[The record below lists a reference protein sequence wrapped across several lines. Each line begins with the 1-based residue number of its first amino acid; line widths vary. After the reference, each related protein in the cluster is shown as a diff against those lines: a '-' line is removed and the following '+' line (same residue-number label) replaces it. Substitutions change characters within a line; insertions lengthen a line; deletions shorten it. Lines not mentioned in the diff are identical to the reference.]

1 MEYKEKYEKLNLPD
15 YMQFGI
21 EIEANNVKTKNG
33 LYSGESAKFI
43 KSKKWHMAS
52 KYEEMLV
59 GEGGAEL
66 VSPILKD
73 SENTW
78 KDITEIC
85 DKIKEFPSKG
95 KEVEADEKCGLHI
108 HFDSKCLKEE
118 PKNMKNFLHIYAE
131 AEELIYKM
139 CNAEN
144 NPLRRNAI
152 NKNFH
157 GISAVSSIWRK
168 GMAAPTGKKILKKIE
183 KGTLKV
189 SYKDFGKLRTVASKL
204 KLDERR
210 YTGLN
215 LTNIGNKHKDTIE
228 FRMANGTLDPE
239 IIKQNVFLYASI
251 IDTSI
256 KLTKEPEK
264 YEKKFK
270 EFVKRD
276 VTEKE
281 KAESF
286 LDLIMETNE
295 DKKIYLNRWESVK
308 DDKVYSK
315 NSKKGFATTF
325 KREEFTKIANRTL
338 GSKNREA
345 FNKIK
350 QFMRTKDERGE
361 KIDDG
366 R

>member
-1 MEYKEKYEKLNLPD
+1 MKYKEKYDKLNLPD
-15 YMQFGI
+15 YMKFGI
-21 EIEANNVKTKNG
+21 EIEANNVKTKDG

-43 KSKKWHMAS
+43 TSKKWHMAT
-52 KYEEMLV
+52 KFEEKLV

-66 VSPILKD
+66 VSPVLTD
-73 SENTW
+73 SQNTW
-78 KDITEIC
+78 KDISEIC
-85 DKIKEFPSKG
+85 EKIKEFPRKG

-108 HFDSKCLKEE
+108 HFDAECLRVDQKR
-118 PKNMKNFLHIYAE
+118 MRNFKHIYAE

-139 CNAEN
+139 CNEEN
-144 NPLRRNAI
+144 NPLRKGAI

-168 GMAAPTGKKILKKIE
+168 GVAAPTGKKILKKIE
-183 KGTLKV
+183 EEKLKV
-189 SYKDFGKLRTVASKL
+189 SYKDFGKLRTVATIL

-210 YTGLN
+210 YSGLN
-215 LTNIGNKHKDTIE
+215 LTNIGNKKKNTVE

-256 KLTKEPEK
+256 KLTEEPEK

-270 EFVKRD
+270 EFVRHD

-286 LDLIMETNE
+286 LDLIMESDE

-338 GSKNREA
+338 GSKTREA

-350 QFMRTKDERGE
+350 QYMRTKDERGE
-361 KIDDG
+361 KVDDG

>member
-1 MEYKEKYEKLNLPD
+1 MKYKEKYDKLNLPD
-15 YMQFGI
+15 YMKFGI
-21 EIEANNVKTKNG
+21 EIEANNVKTKDG

-43 KSKKWHMAS
+43 TSKKWHMAT
-52 KYEEMLV
+52 KYEEKLV

-73 SENTW
+73 SQNTW
-78 KDITEIC
+78 KDISEIC
-85 DKIKEFPSKG
+85 DKIKEFPRKG

-108 HFDSKCLKEE
+108 HFDSKCLKEDHQ
-118 PKNMKNFLHIYAE
+118 NMQNFLHIYAE

-144 NPLRRNAI
+144 NPLRKGAI

-157 GISAVSSIWRK
+157 GVSAVSAIWRK

-183 KGTLKV
+183 EGTLKV

-210 YTGLN
+210 YAGLN
-215 LTNIGNKHKDTIE
+215 LTNIGNKDKDTIE

-256 KLTKEPEK
+256 KLTEEPEK

-270 EFVKRD
+270 EFVRHD

-286 LDLIMETNE
+286 LDLIMESDE

-338 GSKNREA
+338 GSKTREA

-350 QFMRTKDERGE
+350 QYMRTKDERGE
-361 KIDDG
+361 KVDDG

>member
-1 MEYKEKYEKLNLPD
+1 MKYKEKYEKLNLPD

-43 KSKKWHMAS
+43 KSKNWHMAT
-52 KYEEMLV
+52 KYEERLV

-78 KDITEIC
+78 KDISEIC
-85 DKIKEFPSKG
+85 DKIKEFPRKG
-95 KEVEADEKCGLHI
+95 KEVKADEKCGLHI
-108 HFDSKCLKEE
+108 HFDAECLREDK
-118 PKNMKNFLHIYAE
+118 KSMRNFKHIYAE
-131 AEELIYKM
+131 AEEIIYKM

-144 NPLRRNAI
+144 NPLRKGAI

-157 GISAVSSIWRK
+157 GISAVSAIWRK
-168 GMAAPTGKKILKKIE
+168 GMAVPTGKKILKKIE
-183 KGTLKV
+183 EGKLKV
-189 SYKDFGKLRTVASKL
+189 SYKKFGKLRTAVSKL
-204 KLDERR
+204 KIDERR
-210 YTGLN
+210 YSGLN
-215 LTNIGNKHKDTIE
+215 LTNVGNMKKNTVE
-228 FRMANGTLDPE
+228 FRMANGTLNPE

-251 IDTSI
+251 IDISI

-264 YEKKFK
+264 YEKSLKKFL
-270 EFVKRD
+270 RHD

-286 LDLIMETNE
+286 LDLIMEKDE

-308 DDKVYSK
+308 DATVYSK

-325 KREEFTKIANRTL
+325 KREEFTEIANRTL
-338 GSKNREA
+338 GSKTREA

-350 QFMRTKDERGE
+350 QFIRTKDERGE
-361 KIDDG
+361 KIEDG